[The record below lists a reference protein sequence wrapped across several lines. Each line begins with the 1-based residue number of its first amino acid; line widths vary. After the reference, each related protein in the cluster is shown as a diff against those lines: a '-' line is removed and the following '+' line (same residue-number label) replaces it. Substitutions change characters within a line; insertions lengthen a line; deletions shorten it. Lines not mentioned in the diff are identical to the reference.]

1 MNIFNETG
9 LAKEKRIDFNQDA
22 SYRYVG
28 VKELRAY
35 QARTDKKKRNLNSLN
50 LRVSESAVSFSRASA
65 VKAPQVAYL
74 TKQEI
79 LKQISVSRTAS
90 PDKD

>member
-1 MNIFNETG
+1 M
-9 LAKEKRIDFNQDA
+9 DFNQDA

-35 QARTDKKKRNLNSLN
+35 QTRTDKKKRNLNSFN
-50 LRVSESAVSFSRASA
+50 LRVSESAVSFSRVSA
-65 VKAPQVAYL
+65 VKAPQTAFL

-79 LKQISVSRTAS
+79 IKKMSLSRTAS
-90 PDKD
+90 TDKEE